1 MKKLFMSLPEMGYFR
16 IRRLVLERVFI
27 GSLGHL
33 IPKGYVLQFLEEPIH
48 IASVL
53 KQLIFKPETILKS
66 SNSLKR
72 VGAELVSASI
82 AVVSSAY

>member
-1 MKKLFMSLPEMGYFR
+1 M
-16 IRRLVLERVFI
+16 

-33 IPKGYVLQFLEEPIH
+33 IPKGCALQFLEEPIH
-48 IASVL
+48 IVSVL

-72 VGAELVSASI
+72 AVAELVSASI
-82 AVVSSAY
+82 EEFLSPHSQQRFLL